1 MSAARTVLA
10 VVDLQ
15 RDFCSPEAAARHG
28 LDPALLEGVAVRIAD
43 AVDRARSAG
52 VEVVFVRSVGDA
64 DRQGA
69 SWRHRDLARGKPPK
83 CLEGSPGA
91 AFHRVAPDPGERV
104 FTKHACFDAFLG
116 EGFEDHLRARATA
129 HLVLAGVYADVCV
142 DSTART
148 AFQKGFHVTVV
159 PDCTTSLH
167 LPTPDILAFMERVY
181 GARLLPRT
189 DPGVW
194 THPALATERQPCP
207 G

>member
-28 LDPALLEGVAVRIAD
+28 LDPALLEGVAVRTAD

-91 AFHRVAPDPGERV
+91 ALHGVAP
-104 FTKHACFDAFLG
+104 
-116 EGFEDHLRARATA
+116 
-129 HLVLAGVYADVCV
+129 
-142 DSTART
+142 
-148 AFQKGFHVTVV
+148 
-159 PDCTTSLH
+159 
-167 LPTPDILAFMERVY
+167 
-181 GARLLPRT
+181 
-189 DPGVW
+189 
-194 THPALATERQPCP
+194 
-207 G
+207 